1 MKEKGLFGDLEKR
14 EKELQKQD
22 DNDNKQVMSGYAKYA
37 AQKGTIA
44 MKPAKKYKKGYFF

>member
-1 MKEKGLFGDLEKR
+1 MKDKGLFGDLEKR
-14 EKELQKQD
+14 EKELQKQEHK
-22 DNDNKQVMSGYAKYA
+22 DNKEAMSAYEKYA